1 MDVLKLSPQK
11 CSGKNGGHG
20 DKISIGNQQKTSPS
34 SLAHPR
40 TCPTISATYVNENL
54 GILKLISLAFDV
66 KVRAVSNPTGLL
78 TNNSIQVTSKVQDL
92 GGKKVGAEKKRR
104 TR

>member
-40 TCPTISATYVNENL
+40 TSATYVNENL